1 MHKSLGRL
9 VAGVERRETIR
20 WLPNLA
26 PPRQVGIPKISAVPV
41 VSEQNQ
47 PAARTRG
54 RIALHIRAACLSQR
68 IQGPHPR
75 GPVVGVSVL
84 SGSARSA
91 ELHESRAAISHP

>member
-47 PAARTRG
+47 PAARTPG
-54 RIALHIRAACLSQR
+54 RIVLPIRAACLSHR
-68 IQGPHPR
+68 IPGPHPP
-75 GPVVGVSVL
+75 GPFVGVVPL
-84 SGSARSA
+84 SRKAPSA
-91 ELHESRAAISHP
+91 EIHESPAPLSHP